1 MEGTIISE
9 VHHLC
14 YFENKILVC
23 FSFYIENLVCNSKE
37 CDYFNDCDQI
47 WGVLYK
53 RSSKILL
60 RVFKIFI
67 FVLNFN
73 MLFHKCAI
81 KTIYSLGLI
90 NIEHT
95 YVDVIVKSN
104 WGVIKFKF
112 LDLCLHSMIECMQQN
127 FEKME
132 ITNGKMI

>member
-1 MEGTIISE
+1 
-9 VHHLC
+9 VKLC
-14 YFENKILVC
+14 YFENKILGC
-23 FSFYIENLVCNSKE
+23 FSFHIENLVCNSKE

-60 RVFKIFI
+60 GFFKIFI
-67 FVLNFN
+67 FVL
-73 MLFHKCAI
+73 FHKCVV

-90 NIEHT
+90 NIEYT
-95 YVDVIVKSN
+95 YVNVIVKSN

-132 ITNGKMI
+132 TNGKMI